1 MSAQIDI
8 ISERSELGQGS
19 WVRLEE
25 IGKASTATL
34 DDRYR
39 FAARSVNLTWR
50 LCVKRSQCPF
60 ADELERKAARKRLFA
75 GFLLLPC
82 DSFGDLPREDR
93 EFFRFSG
100 RMLLEISAVDTQIV
114 TTLHKKVINIRK
126 RGRRFVILADLLLDR
141 WRYHRCYCFSR
152 IPVHAE
158 LRGKIGLG
166 AAFRYISGGT
176 RFSASC
182 KKFAQNHDL
191 QGTVAGPRR

>member
-1 MSAQIDI
+1 MSAQIDT

-19 WVRLEE
+19 WLRIEE

-39 FAARSVNLTWR
+39 FAARSANLTCL
-50 LCVKRSQCPF
+50 LCVRRSLCPF
-60 ADELERKAARKRLFA
+60 ADESEVETEVKSLFA
-75 GFLLLPC
+75 GFFLLGC
-82 DSFGDLPREDR
+82 DDPGDLAHEDT
-93 EFFRFSG
+93 EFFGLSA

-114 TTLHKKVINIRK
+114 TTLHKTVISILK

-141 WRYHRCYCFSR
+141 LRYHRCYCFSR

-166 AAFRYISGGT
+166 AAFRYISGET
-176 RFSASC
+176 RV
-182 KKFAQNHDL
+182 QRL
-191 QGTVAGPRR
+191 V